1 MFRRNLVPILFFAA
15 IIVSN
20 AVSGC
25 RTMPAQ
31 PEQQAQKEQR
41 EQKVLPVSNAASPE
55 PDLDSAAARMAT
67 SFASAPGIKW
77 KKVVVGNLLD
87 PRGQKATL
95 SGNIA
100 GAIETALAKVSAA
113 TGEFIVVKRRDIS
126 RTAADWKLDLAGAP
140 DPPSFKMIKTLLGAD
155 VLIVGNIA
163 TDGQFYRVSLG
174 AVDTG
179 NGTMLWHENLSLRD
193 EASVAK
199 GTPIEEGKPLR
210 DGSIKVDLWSDKEVY
225 GAGDVMTINF
235 KTNQDCYIT
244 LVEVETSGTMRVL
257 YPNRLSHGDRAIASK
272 TYAELEARMRLHRAG
287 ERPRNRYCSR
297 DRYPGRPI
305 GSPVLTVQKRTT
317 FFKGL
322 IMHRPLHGS

>member
-15 IIVSN
+15 IIVLN

-41 EQKVLPVSNAASPE
+41 VQKVLPVSNAASPE

-77 KKVVVGNLLD
+77 KKVAVGNLLD

-113 TGEFIVVKRRDIS
+113 TGEFVVVKRRDIS
-126 RTAADWKLDLAGAP
+126 RTAAEWKLDLAGAP
-140 DPPSFKMIKTLLGAD
+140 APPSFKMIKTLLGAD
-155 VLIVGNIA
+155 VLIVGDIA
-163 TDGQFYRVSLG
+163 TEGQFYQVSLR
-174 AVDTG
+174 AVDTA
-179 NGTMLWHENLSLRD
+179 NGTMLWRENLSLRD
-193 EASVAK
+193 EASFAK
-199 GTPIEEGKPLR
+199 GTPIDEGKPLR
-210 DGSIKVDLWSDKEVY
+210 DGSIKVDLWSDKEAY
-225 GAGDVMTINF
+225 GAGDAMTINF

-244 LVEVETSGTMRVL
+244 LIEVETSGTMRVL
-257 YPNRLSHGDRAIASK
+257 YPNRLSQGEPGDR
-272 TYAELEARMRLHRAG
+272 
-287 ERPRNRYCSR
+287 
-297 DRYPGRPI
+297 
-305 GSPVLTVQKRTT
+305 
-317 FFKGL
+317 
-322 IMHRPLHGS
+322 